1 MKLVEFVKRNISIF
15 SLLAFLL
22 LCFILF
28 VNPDQN
34 KSASVAGWIFV
45 SKFFFLFLFII
56 LILLDFLF
64 KNIISSRIKLNS
76 IELIILLIPVLY
88 LYFII

>member
-1 MKLVEFVKRNISIF
+1 MKVIEFVKSNISLF

-34 KSASVAGWIFV
+34 KSASVAGWIFI
-45 SKFFFLFLFII
+45 SKFFFFFVFILLI
-56 LILLDFLF
+56 LIDFLF
-64 KNIISSRIKLNS
+64 KNIISSRIKLNI
-76 IELIILLIPVLY
+76 IELIIFIIPI

>member
-1 MKLVEFVKRNISIF
+1 MKLVEFIKRNISLF

-45 SKFFFLFLFII
+45 SKFFFFFIFII
-56 LILLDFLF
+56 LILLDLLF
-64 KNIISSRIKLNS
+64 KNIISSKIKLNT
-76 IELIILLIPVLY
+76 IELIILLIPIFYIYIL
-88 LYFII
+88 

>member
-1 MKLVEFVKRNISIF
+1 MKVIEFIKKSISVY

-28 VNPDQN
+28 VNPDEN

-45 SKFFFLFLFII
+45 SKFFFLVVFIL

-64 KNIISSRIKLNS
+64 KNIISSRIKLNC

>member
-1 MKLVEFVKRNISIF
+1 MKIVEFIKRNISIF
-15 SLLAFLL
+15 SLLAFFL

-28 VNPDQN
+28 VNPDEN
-34 KSASVAGWIFV
+34 KSASVAGWIFI
-45 SKFFFLFLFII
+45 SKFFFLFVFIL

-76 IELIILLIPVLY
+76 IELIILIIPILY